1 MKTPVSPV
9 TFSLTVL
16 PVLTAAVVVVFLT
29 MGDKPVVVRYGVV
42 LALSYL
48 LGSVPWGYLALR
60 WRHGVDIREHG
71 SGSIGMTN
79 VLRTGGGR
87 VAVLV
92 LTLDVAKGI
101 LAVVLGRT
109 IIGSTE
115 GEVAASLFA
124 LLGHNWPVFLQFRGG
139 RGILT
144 GLGGMSVMAPPV
156 AAIGTVAFIF
166 ITGVSRYV
174 SLGSV
179 LGLLITCL
187 AMLLL
192 AIAGMYSP
200 TYVAYTF
207 LGSAI
212 IIWQHRAN
220 IQRIREG
227 NEHRLGHSSS
237 RLG

>member
-1 MKTPVSPV
+1 
-9 TFSLTVL
+9 
-16 PVLTAAVVVVFLT
+16 
-29 MGDKPVVVRYGVV
+29 
-42 LALSYL
+42 
-48 LGSVPWGYLALR
+48 
-60 WRHGVDIREHG
+60 
-71 SGSIGMTN
+71 
-79 VLRTGGGR
+79 
-87 VAVLV
+87 
-92 LTLDVAKGI
+92 
-101 LAVVLGRT
+101 
-109 IIGSTE
+109 
-115 GEVAASLFA
+115 
-124 LLGHNWPVFLQFRGG
+124 
-139 RGILT
+139 
-144 GLGGMSVMAPPV
+144 MAPPV